1 MFSRV
6 SSWWR
11 AMRGRAEMET
21 EMDAEMH
28 FHLEARAEDIFRE
41 GAADGMTHEEALR
54 RARLEFGAVDRA
66 KEECR
71 ESRGVST
78 LETLAQD
85 VKYGARVL
93 RKNPG
98 FTVVAV
104 LTLAL
109 GIGANTA
116 IFSLVDGIMLRQLP
130 FPQPEK
136 LVDVTGTY
144 PKGAVAAMQERVTTL
159 DTAAYYEGHE
169 FNLTGQGDPQRL
181 TGTLVSANFFTVL
194 GANPQ
199 IGRTFTRGEDQAGRD
214 NFVVLSN
221 ALWQRRFGSDPAIV
235 GRPIQL
241 EGLSR
246 TVLGVM
252 PADFRFPSSK
262 TEVWIPL
269 HNDPRDATGTW
280 AGDFLNVIG
289 RLRGGASLASA
300 RTEVRMFQSRVGE
313 LFPWPMPATWNANV
327 SVVPLRNGLVADVSS
342 RLMLLLGAVDLIL
355 LIACVNVANLALSR
369 AATREKEIAVRT
381 AMGAERW
388 RLVRQLLTESVLLSL
403 IGGAMG
409 ILLATEGL
417 AILKVALPADT
428 PRLADVHIDWRVM
441 AFTAALAIIT
451 GFLFGLAPALHSSRT
466 ALAESLG
473 SASRGAAKTV
483 SQALR
488 GSLVTAEV
496 ALAVLLVITA
506 GLLIRSFWAVSH
518 QNPGY
523 RISKILTAR
532 VTPNENFCSDAKR
545 CVAFY
550 NEFLRRVQSEPG
562 VHAAALINTLPLDGR
577 VAKRSLYLEGK
588 PNDGTLPL
596 VWLNVITPDYFRVMN
611 IQLTSGRAFAA
622 NDQTSAPVAVLSA
635 SHRER
640 LWPNENALGKHFRF
654 SGEDE
659 WRTVVGIAPEVRGY
673 DYTRNIPDNFDGAI
687 YVPFSTKATAEGGR
701 VPADMTVAIDSS
713 VDDRQMQAV
722 LRRTIASLNPEVPA
736 SDVKSMTAVFADAV
750 ATPASTAWLFVTFA
764 GLAVL
769 LGVIGIYGVVSY
781 LVSRRTREI
790 GIRIALGAQKRDVL
804 WMVMREGAVYS
815 ALGIALG
822 MLVALGTTRLLGS
835 EMLQTV
841 SPADPLTYARRGGGD
856 GHGDLSRLLHPHAA
870 RAARRSH
877 DCAEELNK
885 RTRR

>member
-1 MFSRV
+1 VFSRL
-6 SSWWR
+6 SSWLR
-11 AMRGRAEMET
+11 AITGRAALET
-21 EMDAEMH
+21 EMDAEMR
-28 FHLEARAEDIFRE
+28 FHLEARAEDIQRE
-41 GAADGMTHEEALR
+41 LGITRGEALR
-54 RARLEFGAVDRA
+54 HARLEFGAVDRA

-71 ESRGVST
+71 ESRGVGV
-78 LETLAQD
+78 LETLGQD

-98 FTVVAV
+98 FTIVAV

-116 IFSLVDGIMLRQLP
+116 IFGLVDGIMLRQLP

-144 PKGAVAAMQERVTTL
+144 PKGAVAAMQERMTTI

-199 IGRTFTRGEDQAGRD
+199 IGRTFAIGEDQAGRD

-221 ALWQRRFGSDPAIV
+221 ALWQRRFASDPAII
-235 GRPIQL
+235 GRPILL
-241 EGLSR
+241 EGVSR

-269 HNDPRDATGTW
+269 HNDPRDATSTW
-280 AGDFLNVIG
+280 AGDFLTVIG
-289 RLRGGASLASA
+289 RLRGGASLANA

-327 SVVPLRNGLVADVSS
+327 SVVPLRNGLVADVSG
-342 RLMLLLGAVDLIL
+342 RLMLLLGAVGLIL

-381 AMGAERW
+381 AMGAERF

-403 IGGAMG
+403 IGGTVG
-409 ILLATEGL
+409 ILLANGGL
-417 AILKVALPADT
+417 AVLKVALPADT

-441 AFTAALAIIT
+441 AFTAAIAILT

-532 VTPNENFCSDAKR
+532 VTPNEDFCSDARR
-545 CVAFY
+545 CVNFY
-550 NEFLRRVQSEPG
+550 DEFLRRVQAEQG
-562 VHAAALINTLPLDGR
+562 VQRAALINTLPLDGR
-577 VAKRSLYLEGK
+577 VAKRSLFLEGK
-588 PNDGTLPL
+588 SNDGTLPL

-611 IQLTSGRAFAA
+611 MQLASGRAFEA
-622 NDQTSAPVAVLSA
+622 NDETSAPVAVVSQA
-635 SHRER
+635 TARR
-640 LWPNENALGKHFRF
+640 LWPNESAVGKHFRF

-687 YVPFSTKATAEGGR
+687 YVPFSPKATAEGGR
-701 VPADMTVAIDSS
+701 VPAEMTVAIDSS

-769 LGVIGIYGVVSY
+769 LGVIGIYGVVSF
-781 LVSRRTREI
+781 LVSKRTREI

-804 WMVMREGAVYS
+804 WMVMREGAIYS
-815 ALGIALG
+815 GLGITLG
-822 MLVALGTTRLLGS
+822 MIVALATTRLLGA
-835 EMLQTV
+835 EMLHSV
-841 SPADPLTYARRGGGD
+841 SPNDPLTYAG
-856 GHGDLSRLLHPHAA
+856 AA
-870 RAARRSH
+870 LVMATATFIA
-877 DCAEELNK
+877 CYIP
-885 RTRR
+885 TRRALRVEPMIALSNE